1 MSIQSKKIRNKTISL
16 CLGNI
21 LKNFITDVLKETGLN
36 GYVSDFSLDCN
47 ITDINNILD
56 THKYLIKNM

>member
-1 MSIQSKKIRNKTISL
+1 MSIQSKKIRNKTILL